1 LTDLENAIP
10 MLKKNIDAN
19 EKQWRRCG
27 GTAKAQI
34 LHWGKTLDLDF
45 QPEIILLSDCV
56 YYEEVN

>member
-1 LTDLENAIP
+1 